1 MDITLQAEIIL
12 RRAGYETWPWTAT
25 SPAVICFEN
34 AMTIGF
40 IHLFESAEALLNGWR
55 ARQQTI
61 LSRHAAA
68 LRLAGGKAWNVYSIF
83 LTDEQAPTHQRA
95 IQRIE
100 EDFALT
106 RKIARTAIRTPEDI
120 ERALLPLTAVRAQ
133 PMLSKSDFEIRLR
146 SRLKEVSP
154 EAVTAF
160 LGEASAAEVARILG
174 SSS

>member
-12 RRAGYETWPWTAT
+12 RRAGYETWPWTGI
-25 SPAVICFEN
+25 SPAVTCFEN

-40 IHLFESAEALLNGWR
+40 IHIFESAEALLGGWR
-55 ARQQTI
+55 AGQQAV

-68 LRLAGGKAWNVYSIF
+68 LRLAGVKAWNVYSIF
-83 LTDEQAPTHQRA
+83 LTDEQAPPHQRA

-106 RKIARTAIRTPEDI
+106 RKIARAAIRTSEDV
-120 ERALLPLTAVRAQ
+120 ERVLLPLTAVRAQ
-133 PMLSKSDFEIRLR
+133 PLLIKADFENRLR

-160 LGEASAAEVARILG
+160 LGETSATEVARILG
-174 SSS
+174 ASS